1 MASAYRLHHRAARV
15 LPEVIKTSGVLI
27 EENGQRELAA
37 MLFALRRKSNGAM
50 LYRLSPA
57 TVEAMAHSPLEYLAG
72 ATRSRQSFPCQEP
85 LEYHP
90 WRAARIPKRWIQRAW
105 QDCAGSACASV
116 LACFTTSKHN
126 NAVVIVVPEARL
138 VAYLW
143 RD

>member
-37 MLFALRRKSNGAM
+37 MLFALRRKSSGAM

-72 ATRSRQSFPCQEP
+72 ATRSRQTFPGDGY

-90 WRAARIPKRWIQRAW
+90 WRATRIWKKWLPLVSQGGA
-105 QDCAGSACASV
+105 DSAVAP
-116 LACFTTSKHN
+116 AMAYFTTAKQGY
-126 NAVVIVVPEARL
+126 AVIVVVPDACL
-138 VAYLW
+138 AAYLW